1 MRGLWLL
8 NRTFATDNGTE
19 MFGVWNFNEF
29 DMKKLIASLCETI
42 NGLSGDEKPLFA
54 VRLTAFCKAF
64 SGMCANSWISMRWK
78 VALALL
84 AIGIPS
90 VAQNKDHNFDVA
102 KNLDVFNAIYKQLDM
117 MYVDTLN
124 ADEVIGNGIN
134 AMLRS
139 LDPYTV
145 YFPAEQQKELK
156 EIYTGKFAGIGALIR
171 YYPKLKYTVIDEP
184 YRGMPAA
191 EAGLRKG
198 DIILGSDD
206 VSMAGKD
213 SKLVSEHLRGTPGTS
228 IVLRIKRWSTGKEM
242 RVKVT
247 RRIIKQPALPYYGM
261 RKGGVG
267 YISLRQFTEGCAKE
281 MRRAVM
287 DLKAKGMKSLI
298 FDLRNNGGGSEQ
310 EAVDIVNMFVRKGL
324 TIVSNRGKL
333 KRANR
338 DYKTTVEPIDTLMP
352 IVVLVN
358 GGTAS
363 AGEIT
368 SGSLQDLDR
377 AVILGSRTYGKGLV
391 QMSVDLPYNG
401 SLKLTTNK
409 YYIPSGRCIQAIN
422 YKHSNGG
429 YVEHVP
435 DSLTKVFHTA
445 NGREV
450 RDGGGIQPDVEIK
463 PDSLPNIAY
472 YLEYVDS
479 NSVLMNYEV
488 EYIAKHPAIA
498 PASEFELSD
507 TDYAD
512 FKQRVLKSGF
522 SYDRESEKYLKNLV
536 KLAKFEGYYDDAKA
550 EFEQLEKKLS
560 HNVEKDLDYNK
571 AVIKQLITNDIV
583 TAYYYQSGAIEHSL
597 RSDKQ
602 MQAAEKLLNTP
613 QEYRKLLLPKKK

>member
-78 VALALL
+78 VVVALL

-198 DIILGSDD
+198 DIILGIDD

-213 SKLVSEHLRGTPGTS
+213 SKFVSEHLRGTPGTS

-338 DYKTTVEPIDTLMP
+338 DYKTAVEPIDTLMP

>member
-64 SGMCANSWISMRWK
+64 NGMCANSWISMRWK
-78 VALALL
+78 VVVALL

-198 DIILGSDD
+198 DIILGIDD

-213 SKLVSEHLRGTPGTS
+213 SKFVSEHLRGTPGTS

-338 DYKTTVEPIDTLMP
+338 DYKTAVEPIDTLMP

>member
-29 DMKKLIASLCETI
+29 DMKKLIASLCEMI

-78 VALALL
+78 VVVALL

-198 DIILGSDD
+198 DIILGIDD

-213 SKLVSEHLRGTPGTS
+213 SKFVSEHLRGTPGTS

-338 DYKTTVEPIDTLMP
+338 DYKTAVEPIDTLMP

-498 PASEFELSD
+498 PASEFELID

-613 QEYRKLLLPKKK
+613 QEYRRLLLPKKK

>member
-78 VALALL
+78 VVVALL

-198 DIILGSDD
+198 DIILGIDD

-213 SKLVSEHLRGTPGTS
+213 SKFVSEHLRGTPGTS
-228 IVLRIKRWSTGKEM
+228 IILRIKRWSTGKEM

-338 DYKTTVEPIDTLMP
+338 DYKTAVEPIDTLMP

-613 QEYRKLLLPKKK
+613 QEYRRLLLPKKK

>member
-78 VALALL
+78 VVVALL

-198 DIILGSDD
+198 DIILGIDD

-213 SKLVSEHLRGTPGTS
+213 SKFVSEHLRGTPGTS

-338 DYKTTVEPIDTLMP
+338 DYKTAVEPIDTLMP

-401 SLKLTTNK
+401 SPKLTTNK

-613 QEYRKLLLPKKK
+613 QEYRRLLLPKKK

>member
-29 DMKKLIASLCETI
+29 DMKKLIASLCEMI

-78 VALALL
+78 VVVALL

-198 DIILGSDD
+198 DIILGIDD

-213 SKLVSEHLRGTPGTS
+213 SKFVSEHLRGTPGTN

-338 DYKTTVEPIDTLMP
+338 DYKTAVEPIDTLMP

-613 QEYRKLLLPKKK
+613 QEYRRLLLPKKK

>member
-198 DIILGSDD
+198 DIILGIDD

-213 SKLVSEHLRGTPGTS
+213 SKFVSEHLRGTPGTN

-338 DYKTTVEPIDTLMP
+338 DYKTAVEPIDTLMP

-613 QEYRKLLLPKKK
+613 QEYRRLLLPKKK

>member
-64 SGMCANSWISMRWK
+64 NGMCANSWISMRWK

-198 DIILGSDD
+198 DIILDIDD

-213 SKLVSEHLRGTPGTS
+213 SKFVSEHLRGTPGTS

-338 DYKTTVEPIDTLMP
+338 DYKTAVEPIDTLMP

-613 QEYRKLLLPKKK
+613 QEYRRLLLPKKK

>member
-64 SGMCANSWISMRWK
+64 NGMCANSWISMRWK
-78 VALALL
+78 VVVALL

-198 DIILGSDD
+198 DIILGIDD

-213 SKLVSEHLRGTPGTS
+213 SKFVSEHLRGTPGTS

-338 DYKTTVEPIDTLMP
+338 DYKTAVEPIDTLMP

-498 PASEFELSD
+498 PASEFELTD

-613 QEYRKLLLPKKK
+613 QEYRRLLLPKKK

>member
-198 DIILGSDD
+198 DIILGIDD

-213 SKLVSEHLRGTPGTS
+213 SKFVSEHLRGTPGTS

-338 DYKTTVEPIDTLMP
+338 DYKTSVEPIDTLMP

-488 EYIAKHPAIA
+488 EYIAKHSAIA

>member
-198 DIILGSDD
+198 DIILGIDD

-213 SKLVSEHLRGTPGTS
+213 SKFVSEHPL
-228 IVLRIKRWSTGKEM
+228 E
-242 RVKVT
+242 
-247 RRIIKQPALPYYGM
+247 PALSCESS
-261 RKGGVG
+261 VG
-267 YISLRQFTEGCAKE
+267 LPARRCASRSRAALSSNPLCRIMGCE
-281 MRRAVM
+281 RA
-287 DLKAKGMKSLI
+287 
-298 FDLRNNGGGSEQ
+298 
-310 EAVDIVNMFVRKGL
+310 
-324 TIVSNRGKL
+324 
-333 KRANR
+333 
-338 DYKTTVEPIDTLMP
+338 
-352 IVVLVN
+352 
-358 GGTAS
+358 AS
-363 AGEIT
+363 AT
-368 SGSLQDLDR
+368 S
-377 AVILGSRTYGKGLV
+377 VCV
-391 QMSVDLPYNG
+391 
-401 SLKLTTNK
+401 
-409 YYIPSGRCIQAIN
+409 
-422 YKHSNGG
+422 
-429 YVEHVP
+429 
-435 DSLTKVFHTA
+435 
-445 NGREV
+445 
-450 RDGGGIQPDVEIK
+450 
-463 PDSLPNIAY
+463 SLP
-472 YLEYVDS
+472 
-479 NSVLMNYEV
+479 
-488 EYIAKHPAIA
+488 
-498 PASEFELSD
+498 
-507 TDYAD
+507 
-512 FKQRVLKSGF
+512 RVVPK
-522 SYDRESEKYLKNLV
+522 RC
-536 KLAKFEGYYDDAKA
+536 
-550 EFEQLEKKLS
+550 
-560 HNVEKDLDYNK
+560 
-571 AVIKQLITNDIV
+571 AV
-583 TAYYYQSGAIEHSL
+583 
-597 RSDKQ
+597 R
-602 MQAAEKLLNTP
+602 
-613 QEYRKLLLPKKK
+613 

>member
-29 DMKKLIASLCETI
+29 DMKKLIASLCEMI

-78 VALALL
+78 VVVALL

-198 DIILGSDD
+198 DIILGIDD

-213 SKLVSEHLRGTPGTS
+213 SKFVSEHLRGTPGTS

-338 DYKTTVEPIDTLMP
+338 DYKTAVEPIDTLMP

-613 QEYRKLLLPKKK
+613 QEYRRLLLPKKK

>member
-64 SGMCANSWISMRWK
+64 NGMCANSWISMRWK
-78 VALALL
+78 VVVALL

-198 DIILGSDD
+198 DIILGIDD

-213 SKLVSEHLRGTPGTS
+213 SKFVSEHLRGTPGTS

-338 DYKTTVEPIDTLMP
+338 DYKTAVEPIDTLMP

-498 PASEFELSD
+498 PASEFELTD

>member
-78 VALALL
+78 VVVALL

-198 DIILGSDD
+198 DIILGIDD

-213 SKLVSEHLRGTPGTS
+213 SKFVSEHLRGTPGTS
-228 IVLRIKRWSTGKEM
+228 IILRIKRWSTGKEM

-338 DYKTTVEPIDTLMP
+338 DYKTAVEPIDTLMP

>member
-78 VALALL
+78 VVVALL

-198 DIILGSDD
+198 DIILGIDD

-213 SKLVSEHLRGTPGTS
+213 SKFVSEHLRGTPGTS

-338 DYKTTVEPIDTLMP
+338 DYKTAVEPIDTLMP

-498 PASEFELSD
+498 PASEFELTD

>member
-78 VALALL
+78 VVVALL

-198 DIILGSDD
+198 DIILGIDD

-213 SKLVSEHLRGTPGTS
+213 SKFVSEHLRGTPGTS

-338 DYKTTVEPIDTLMP
+338 DYKTAVEPIDTLMP

-613 QEYRKLLLPKKK
+613 QEYRRLLLPKKK

>member
-42 NGLSGDEKPLFA
+42 NGLSGDERPLFA

-84 AIGIPS
+84 AIGVPS

-198 DIILGSDD
+198 DIILGIDD

-213 SKLVSEHLRGTPGTS
+213 SKFVSEHLRGTPGTS

-338 DYKTTVEPIDTLMP
+338 DYKTAVEPIDTLMP

-401 SLKLTTNK
+401 RLKLTTNK

-613 QEYRKLLLPKKK
+613 QEYRRLLLPKKK

>member
-78 VALALL
+78 VVVAFL

-198 DIILGSDD
+198 DIILGIDD

-213 SKLVSEHLRGTPGTS
+213 SKFVSEHLRGTPGTS

-338 DYKTTVEPIDTLMP
+338 DYKTAVEPIDTLMP

-613 QEYRKLLLPKKK
+613 QEYRRLLLPKKK

>member
-64 SGMCANSWISMRWK
+64 SGMCANSWISMGWK
-78 VALALL
+78 VSLALL

-198 DIILGSDD
+198 DIILGIDD

-213 SKLVSEHLRGTPGTS
+213 SKFVSEHLRGTPGTS

-338 DYKTTVEPIDTLMP
+338 DYKTAVEPIDTLMP

-498 PASEFELSD
+498 PASEFELTD

-613 QEYRKLLLPKKK
+613 QEYRRLLLPKKK

>member
-78 VALALL
+78 VVVALL
-84 AIGIPS
+84 AMGIPS

-198 DIILGSDD
+198 DIILGIDD

-213 SKLVSEHLRGTPGTS
+213 SKFVSEHLRGTPGTS

-338 DYKTTVEPIDTLMP
+338 DYKTAVEPIDTLMP

-498 PASEFELSD
+498 PASEFELTD

-613 QEYRKLLLPKKK
+613 QEYRRLLLPKKK

>member
-29 DMKKLIASLCETI
+29 DMKKLIASLCEMI

-78 VALALL
+78 VVVALL

-198 DIILGSDD
+198 DIILGIDD

-213 SKLVSEHLRGTPGTS
+213 SKFVSEHLRGTPGTS

-324 TIVSNRGKL
+324 MIVSNRGKL

-338 DYKTTVEPIDTLMP
+338 DYKTAVEPIDTLMP

-512 FKQRVLKSGF
+512 VKQRVLKSGF

-613 QEYRKLLLPKKK
+613 QEYRRLLLPKKK